1 MLESL
6 INNAAG
12 LHSCNFIKETP
23 TQVFSCEYCEIF
35 KNSFYYRAPLVTA
48 SVLWTITML
57 NCNLVL
63 GNLRTMNNLN
73 ITNIFSDGMLY
84 GKRQLLLLSQSRF
97 KQLLSASLTDLN
109 INSTYANLF
118 QHFLFPRFL
127 LI

>member
-1 MLESL
+1 M
-6 INNAAG
+6 
-12 LHSCNFIKETP
+12 
-23 TQVFSCEYCEIF
+23 
-35 KNSFYYRAPLVTA
+35 
-48 SVLWTITML
+48 
-57 NCNLVL
+57 

-73 ITNIFSDGMLY
+73 IPNIFSDGMLY

>member
-1 MLESL
+1 M
-6 INNAAG
+6 
-12 LHSCNFIKETP
+12 
-23 TQVFSCEYCEIF
+23 
-35 KNSFYYRAPLVTA
+35 
-48 SVLWTITML
+48 
-57 NCNLVL
+57 

-84 GKRQLLLLSQSRF
+84 GKRQLLLLSKSRF